1 MAFEYLTNVALDEA
15 LEGFLSE
22 LSHRGMKLTSQRI
35 PVGESLGRVTAEPLY
50 AAISAPHYHAC
61 AMDGIALAARV
72 TFGATATTP
81 VVVAAGDY
89 VVVDTGDP
97 LPEGCDAVVMIEDV
111 VFSED
116 AGMESLGSCPV
127 TLYAA
132 SAPWS
137 NVRQIGEDICAGEML
152 LTSNVRIEPAAMGA
166 MLAAGVQEV
175 AVVEKPKVGIIPT
188 GDEVVAPSANPQP
201 GDVMEFNST
210 IFSGMVRQWGAEPI
224 VYPIAKDKPELIEGA
239 LRRAVDE
246 CDIVLLN
253 AGSSAGRDDYSSR
266 AVAKVGEL
274 LYHGIAIKPG
284 KPAIM
289 GYAVGGG
296 DDAADDGVDGASA
309 DGNAAAH
316 HPYVV
321 CCEDGV
327 CTIVPYGSH
336 GGNDGA
342 GFEGVGSDEAVVC
355 LDEDEN
361 VRERH
366 VAAIVGVP
374 GYPVSGIIVV
384 EQLVKPLVDYLYGCA
399 TEQGRTMEATLTR
412 PCTSSLKYQEFVRV
426 RLGIVGGKAVAT
438 PLSRGAGVVTSFV
451 KADGIMTVPQ
461 NSEGFEAGRQV
472 QVRLLRPLEEIER
485 SLVVIGSH
493 DPLID
498 EVAQLMHKG
507 WPDMSVASTHVGS
520 MGAIVAAKRGENHC
534 GGIHLL
540 DEATG
545 EYNEAYLEK
554 HFPQGGVRQVECV
567 YRSQGLMVAPGNPL
581 GIASL
586 ADLTREGMRY
596 VNRQKGS
603 GTRILADFVCKRDG
617 VDPGAIYGYDHE
629 EFTHTAVAALVEAGS
644 ADAGMGIYSA
654 AKMYGLGFVPVCE
667 EQYDLLIPDYAW
679 DTPMVRALI
688 RVLQSDAFRMRM
700 EELGGYRVA
709 NPGSVRRHY

>member
-1 MAFEYLTNVALDEA
+1 MAFEYLSNVPLEEA
-15 LEGFLSE
+15 VEGFLAALE
-22 LSHRGMKLTSQRI
+22 ERGMAPATEVV
-35 PVGESLGRVTAEPLY
+35 PVGEALGRVTAEPLY

-81 VVVAAGDY
+81 VVVDPGDY

-97 LPEGCDAVVMIEDV
+97 LPQGCDAVVMIEDV
-111 VFSED
+111 VYAEGD
-116 AGMESLGSCPV
+116 DVQDLGTCPV
-127 TLYAA
+127 TLYA
-132 SAPWS
+132 SIAPWG

-175 AVVEKPKVGIIPT
+175 RVIARPKVGIIPT
-188 GDEVVAPSANPQP
+188 GDEVVAPSADPRP

-210 IFSGMVRQWGAEPI
+210 IFSGMVREWGGQPV
-224 VYPIAKDKPELIEGA
+224 VYPIVKDKPDLIREA
-239 LRRAVDE
+239 LQRAVGE

-266 AVAKVGEL
+266 AVAQVGEL

-284 KPAIM
+284 KPAIL
-289 GYAVGGG
+289 GCAVKRQGS
-296 DDAADDGVDGASA
+296 DAA
-309 DGNAAAH
+309 
-316 HPYVV
+316 V
-321 CCEDGV
+321 C
-327 CTIVPYGSH
+327 
-336 GGNDGA
+336 
-342 GFEGVGSDEAVVC
+342 
-355 LDEDEN
+355 
-361 VRERH
+361 
-366 VAAIVGVP
+366 AIVGVP

-384 EQLVKPLVDYLYGCA
+384 ESLVKPLVERLFGCA
-399 TEQGRTMEATLTR
+399 VVHDGHLEATLAR
-412 PCTSSLKYQEFVRV
+412 PCMSSLKYEEFVRV
-426 RLGIVGGKAVAT
+426 RLGVVGGKAVAT

-451 KADGIMTVPQ
+451 KADGILTVPQ
-461 NSEGFEAGRQV
+461 NSEGFEAGERV
-472 QVRLLRPLEEIER
+472 RVRLLRPRAEIEN

-498 EVAQLMHKG
+498 EVAQLVHAR
-507 WPDMSVASTHVGS
+507 WPELSVASTHVGS

-545 EYNEAYLEK
+545 EYNAAYLEK
-554 HFPQGGVRQVECV
+554 HFPKGGVRQVECV
-567 YRSQGLMVAPGNPL
+567 YRQQGLMVAPGNPL

-586 ADLTREGMRY
+586 ADLAQPGRSY

-603 GTRILADFVCKRDG
+603 GTRILADYLCKQQG
-617 VDPGAIYGYDHE
+617 IDPAAIYGYDHE

-654 AKMYGLGFVPVCE
+654 AKMYGLGFVPACE
-667 EQYDLLIPDYAW
+667 EQYDLLVPDYAW
-679 DTPMVRALI
+679 DAPVVRAL
-688 RVLQSDAFRMRM
+688 LETLASDAFRTRM
-700 EELGGYRVA
+700 EQLGGYRLDR
-709 NPGSVRRHY
+709 PGRVRRHYE

>member
-1 MAFEYLTNVALDEA
+1 MAFEYLSNVPLDEA
-15 LEGFLSE
+15 VEGLLAALQERGFAARSE
-22 LSHRGMKLTSQRI
+22 LVS
-35 PVGESLGRVTAEPLY
+35 VGESLGRVTAEPLY

-61 AMDGIALAARV
+61 AMDGIALAAKV

-81 VVVAAGDY
+81 VVVQPDDY

-97 LPEGCDAVVMIEDV
+97 LPEGCDAVIMIEDV
-111 VFSED
+111 VYAEGDSVEN
-116 AGMESLGSCPV
+116 LGSCPV
-127 TLYAA
+127 TLFA
-132 SAPWS
+132 SIAPWG

-152 LTSNVRIEPAAMGA
+152 LTSNVRIEAAAMGA

-175 AVVEKPKVGIIPT
+175 SVVKRPVVGIIPT
-188 GDEVVAPSANPQP
+188 GDEVVAPSANPKP

-210 IFSGMVRQWGAEPI
+210 IFSGMVREWGGEPV
-224 VYPIAKDKPELIEGA
+224 VYPIVKDKPDLVRDA
-239 LRRAVDE
+239 VQRAVEE

-266 AVAKVGEL
+266 AVAEVGEV

-284 KPAIM
+284 KPAIL
-289 GYAVGGG
+289 GC
-296 DDAADDGVDGASA
+296 ASK
-309 DGNAAAH
+309 
-316 HPYVV
+316 
-321 CCEDGV
+321 
-327 CTIVPYGSH
+327 
-336 GGNDGA
+336 GA
-342 GFEGVGSDEAVVC
+342 G
-355 LDEDEN
+355 EDAG
-361 VRERH
+361 

-384 EQLVKPLVDYLYGCA
+384 ESIVKPIIERLRGCA
-399 TEQGRTMEATLTR
+399 VGREEVVEATLTR
-412 PCTSSLKYQEFVRV
+412 PCMSSLKYEEFVRV
-426 RLGIVGGKAVAT
+426 RLGVVGGNTVAT

-451 KADGIMTVPQ
+451 KADGILTVPQ
-461 NSEGFEAGRQV
+461 NTEGFEAGQSV
-472 QVRLLRPLEEIER
+472 PVRLLRPFAEIER

-498 EVAQLMHKG
+498 EVAQLVHAT
-507 WPDMSVASTHVGS
+507 WPELSVASTHVGS

-545 EYNEAYLEK
+545 EYNVAYLEK
-554 HFPQGGVRQVECV
+554 HFPKGGVRQVECV

-581 GIASL
+581 GIESL
-586 ADLTREGMRY
+586 ADLTVEGRSY

-603 GTRILADFVCKRDG
+603 GTRILADYTCKQQG
-617 VDPGAIYGYDHE
+617 IDPAKIYGYDHE

-679 DTPMVRALI
+679 ETPMVQALLE
-688 RVLQSDAFRMRM
+688 VLHSDAFRTRI
-700 EELGGYRVA
+700 ESLGGYRVDQ
-709 NPGSVRRHY
+709 PGRVRRRY

>member
-1 MAFEYLTNVALDEA
+1 MAFEYLSNVPLEEAVKGFLAALDE
-15 LEGFLSE
+15 
-22 LSHRGMKLTSQRI
+22 RGMAPAVETV
-35 PVGESLGRVTAEPLY
+35 PVGEALGRVTAEPLY

-61 AMDGIALAARV
+61 AMDGIAVAAHV

-81 VVVAAGDY
+81 VTLQPADY

-97 LPEGCDAVVMIEDV
+97 LPPECDAVVMIEDLV
-111 VFSED
+111 YAE
-116 AGMESLGSCPV
+116 GESVENLGSCPV
-127 TLYAA
+127 TLYA
-132 SAPWS
+132 SVAPWG

-175 AVVEKPKVGIIPT
+175 RVIARPKVGIIPT
-188 GDEVVAPSANPQP
+188 GDEVVAPSAHPQP

-210 IFSGMVRQWGAEPI
+210 IFSGMVRLWGAEPV
-224 VYPIAKDKPELIEGA
+224 VYPIVPDKPDLVQAA
-239 LRRAVDE
+239 LQRAADE
-246 CDIVLLN
+246 CAIVLLN

-266 AVAKVGEL
+266 AVAAVGEL

-284 KPAIM
+284 KPAIL
-289 GYAVGGG
+289 GCAG
-296 DDAADDGVDGASA
+296 
-309 DGNAAAH
+309 
-316 HPYVV
+316 
-321 CCEDGV
+321 
-327 CTIVPYGSH
+327 T
-336 GGNDGA
+336 GA
-342 GFEGVGSDEAVVC
+342 GTV
-355 LDEDEN
+355 
-361 VRERH
+361 
-366 VAAIVGVP
+366 AIVGVP

-384 EQLVKPLVDYLYGCA
+384 EALVKPILENLLGCA
-399 TEQGRTMEATLTR
+399 VAQGEAIEATLAR

-426 RLGIVGGKAVAT
+426 RLGMVGDKVIAT

-461 NSEGFEAGRQV
+461 NSEGYEAGETV
-472 QVRLLRPLEEIER
+472 HVRLLRPKAEIER

-498 EVAQLMHKG
+498 EVAQILHAAHV
-507 WPDMSVASTHVGS
+507 DMSVASTHVGS

-567 YRSQGLMVAPGNPL
+567 YRQQGLMVAPGNPL
-581 GIASL
+581 GIQSL
-586 ADLTREGMRY
+586 ADLAQEGRSY

-603 GTRILADFVCKRDG
+603 GTRILADYVCKRDG
-617 VDPGAIYGYDHE
+617 IDTGAIYGYDHE
-629 EFTHTAVAALVEAGS
+629 EFTHTAVAALVQAGS

-667 EQYDLLIPDYAW
+667 EQYDLLVPDYAW
-679 DTPMVRALI
+679 ETPMVQALLK
-688 RVLQSDAFRMRM
+688 VLRSDAFRTRM
-700 EELGGYRVA
+700 EELGGYRVDQ
-709 NPGSVRRHY
+709 PGRVRRHYE